1 MKASVVVPTFNS
13 SVLLDRCLRTFR
25 AQTLTVSDSFEVL
38 IVDDGSTDLTAET
51 AQRHVTAD
59 SRFRYLHLP
68 RSATSSRSAARNRG
82 AEEATGDILIF
93 VDGDQ
98 LVPPTFVDW
107 HLRHYRVIGAKK
119 AVIGFRKY
127 LRTPEAFDDRF
138 MRDGG
143 EEFLGGI
150 IKSDIR
156 LDVLSRLSDI
166 GVGDLKTS
174 WHLFFTCNVS
184 VPRVDYKRVG
194 GFNEGFRGWGLED
207 SELGYRLG
215 RSGTQLVFDEES
227 FAYHQGPPLSPNMS
241 VYEGWLKNLSLFIAL
256 HKEVPEVILQAML
269 APIFNPAVGANWI
282 DLYEQFELC
291 ARSTPAAFPGSRVEV
306 KEGEFSVPVA

>member
-1 MKASVVVPTFNS
+1 MKASVIVPTFNS

-25 AQTLTVSDSFEVL
+25 AQNLAVYDSLEVL
-38 IVDDGSTDLTAET
+38 VVDDGSTDPTAET
-51 AQRHVTAD
+51 VQRHAMAD
-59 SRFRYLHLP
+59 SRFRHLHLP

-98 LVPPTFVDW
+98 LVPPTFVDR
-107 HLRHYRVIGAKK
+107 HLRHYRVGSARK

-127 LRTPEAFDDRF
+127 LRAPEAFDERF
-138 MRDGG
+138 IEDGAEG
-143 EEFLGGI
+143 FLGGV

-156 LDVLSRLSDI
+156 LDLLSRLSEF
-166 GVGDLKTS
+166 GGDLKTS

-184 VPRVDYKRVG
+184 VPSVDYKRVG
-194 GFNEGFRGWGLED
+194 GFNEEFRGWGLED
-207 SELGYRLG
+207 SELGYRLE

-227 FAYHQGPPLSPNMS
+227 FAYHQGPPLSPNKP

-256 HKEVPEVILQAML
+256 HKESPEVILQAML

-282 DLYEQFELC
+282 DLYEQFEIC
-291 ARSTPAAFPGSRVEV
+291 ARSTPAAWPGSRVEV
-306 KEGEFSVPVA
+306 EEGEFPVPVA

>member
-1 MKASVVVPTFNS
+1 MKASVIVPTFNS

-25 AQTLTVSDSFEVL
+25 AQILAVSDSLEVL
-38 IVDDGSTDLTAET
+38 VVDDGSTDSTAET
-51 AQRHVTAD
+51 VQRHVSAD

-82 AEEATGDILIF
+82 AEEATGEILIF

-98 LVPPTFVDW
+98 LVPPTFVDR
-107 HLRHYRVIGAKK
+107 HLRHYRVISAKK
-119 AVIGFRKY
+119 AAIGFRKY
-127 LRTPEAFDDRF
+127 LRFPGAFNDRF
-138 MRDGG
+138 VEDGS

-156 LDVLSRLSDI
+156 LDLLSRLS
-166 GVGDLKTS
+166 GTGGGLKTS

-184 VPRVDYKRVG
+184 VPSVDYKRVG
-194 GFNEGFRGWGLED
+194 GFNEEFRGWGLED
-207 SELGYRLG
+207 SELGYRLE

-227 FAYHQGPPLSPNMS
+227 FAYHQGPPLRPSKP

-256 HKEVPEVILQAML
+256 HREAPEVILQAML

-282 DLYEQFELC
+282 DLYEQFEMC
-291 ARSTPAAFPGSRVEV
+291 TRSTPAASPGARVEV
-306 KEGEFSVPVA
+306 ADGEFSVPVA

>member
-13 SVLLDRCLRTFR
+13 FVLLDRCLRTFR
-25 AQTLTVSDSFEVL
+25 AQNLAVSDSLEVL
-38 IVDDGSTDLTAET
+38 VVDDGSTDPTAET
-51 AQRHVTAD
+51 VRRHVMAD
-59 SRFRYLHLP
+59 SRFRYLYLP

-98 LVPPTFVDW
+98 LVPPTFVAQ
-107 HLRHYRVIGAKK
+107 HLRRYQGISAKK

-138 MRDGG
+138 MEYGG
-143 EEFLGGI
+143 EEFLGGV

-156 LDVLSRLSDI
+156 LDLLSRLSDI
-166 GVGDLKTS
+166 GGDLKTS

-184 VPRVDYKRVG
+184 VPRVDFTRVG
-194 GFNEGFRGWGLED
+194 GFNEEFRGWGLED
-207 SELGYRLG
+207 SELGYRLE
-215 RSGTQLVFDEES
+215 RSGTQLVFDEDS
-227 FAYHQGPPLSPNMS
+227 FAYHQGPPLSPNKT

-256 HKEVPEVILQAML
+256 HEGAPEVILQAML
-269 APIFNPAVGANWI
+269 APIFNPEVGANWVA
-282 DLYEQFELC
+282 LYEQFEMC
-291 ARSTPAAFPGSRVEV
+291 ARSTPTASPGSPAEVE
-306 KEGEFSVPVA
+306 ESGFSVPAA